1 MQQST
6 QRLTLRLLPVVLL
19 MAAVT
24 AWFNDIQD
32 GGPHVIRNLLPPG
45 LTVLLA
51 WLVLYRGGGRWTG
64 AGWSPLL
71 GTLGFAIPA
80 CGLAAYLHYAYS
92 VNLDEMF
99 NDGAG
104 QLFRYLPVYTIGAG
118 GVGFVIGWIIG
129 RNIEWPVR

>member
-1 MQQST
+1 MEQSK
-6 QRLTLRLLPVVLL
+6 QRLVLRLLPVVLL

-24 AWFNDIQD
+24 VWFNDVQD
-32 GGPHVIRNLLPPG
+32 GGPHVMRNLLPPG

-64 AGWSPLL
+64 AGWSPPL

-80 CGLAAYLHYAYS
+80 CGLSIYLHYAYS

-99 NDGAG
+99 GAGAG
-104 QLFRYLPVYTIGAG
+104 QLFRYLPVYTTGAG

-129 RNIEWPVR
+129 RNI